1 MEPDDDM
8 NICRLAADF
17 LEITSRSSSKEE
29 ALRGVADHASEAFSI
44 STGIFP
50 SEDFDRVSFHFMDL
64 IDRVVFEIKENY
76 PSSPAVRDSIFDNL
90 FDRLILFCEALYDI
104 NIYRTNLLSRKL
116 YFEDTVIISCFSLSE
131 FNSYLTG
138 SFEEHPDLQKSIVKT
153 LLRTGTSNETQ
164 FFYNTASGSFCYEL
178 RILGLMGLKLKSEN
192 NIQWNCIKA
201 ENPLFKQAVEHIRT
215 LDTNLLFDE
224 PHENIFITL
233 FALYYAEVTCSLFS
247 TEKKLLKLLS
257 YLKHSINSDRNN
269 SSYADIPS
277 TVSDIILFLTDSQFE
292 MIIENTPL
300 MKLLIEIL
308 DNLPQDNSVYISRRL
323 GRFRT
328 GIASSING
336 LFQSGSLN
344 FSDTASNAIRYISL
358 DI

>member
-1 MEPDDDM
+1 M

-17 LEITSRSSSKEE
+17 LEITRRSSSKEE
-29 ALRGVADHASEAFSI
+29 ALKSVADHASEAFSI

-64 IDRVVFEIKENY
+64 IDRVVFELKENY

-104 NIYRTNLLSRKL
+104 NIYRTNLFSRKL

-131 FNSYLTG
+131 FNSYLAG
-138 SFEEHPDLQKSIVKT
+138 SFEEYPDLQKPVVKT
-153 LLRTGTSNETQ
+153 LLKTGSQNETQ
-164 FFYNTASGSFCYEL
+164 FFYNTASGNFCYEL
-178 RILGLMGLKLKSEN
+178 RILGLIGLKLKAEN

-201 ENPLFKQAVEHIRT
+201 ENPLFKQAVEYIRSV
-215 LDTNLLFDE
+215 DTAVLFDE
-224 PHENIFITL
+224 PYENIFITL
-233 FALYYAEVTCSLFS
+233 FALYYADLTCNLFS
-247 TEKKLLKLLS
+247 TEKKLLKLLNF
-257 YLKHSINSDRNN
+257 LKNSLNSDKN
-269 SSYADIPS
+269 SSSYTDIPL
-277 TVSDIILFLTDSQFE
+277 TVADIILFLSDSQFE
-292 MIIENTPL
+292 MIINDTTL

-336 LFQSGSLN
+336 LFQSGRLN